1 MYAVYVKLSCCLGR
15 CTPCLSGVRTP
26 NTDPS
31 IGVIRTRAPL
41 DREQVAHYW
50 LTVQAE
56 DRGLRPL
63 SAVTEV
69 YIEVV
74 DVNDN
79 PPRVSSPVF
88 YPSVREDVPP
98 HSPVL
103 QLEAQDADAGPAGRL
118 RFNLTGGNALGL
130 FTLDPDT
137 GGKAGWGRRVVTQ
150 GCPRAEAKGPIWG
163 VWLPGHRACHRPRK
177 PSDLV
182 STQGFCPRRSSWTGK
197 RRTSIS

>member
-1 MYAVYVKLSCCLGR
+1 MYAVDVKLSCCLGR

-26 NTDPS
+26 DTDPS

-56 DRGLRPL
+56 DRGLQSL

-69 YIEVV
+69 YIEVA

-103 QLEAQDADAGPAGRL
+103 QLEAQDADAGRAGRL

-137 GGKAGWGRRVVTQ
+137 GGKGWLGEESGDTGV
-150 GCPRAEAKGPIWG
+150 PKGPIWG
-163 VWLPGHRACHRPRK
+163 VWLLGHRACHRPRK

-182 STQGFCPRRSSWTGK
+182 SIQGFCPRRSSWTGK